1 MIAMSVATR
10 PYRSRSGS
18 LSAFLFAHAFAV
30 SGCATIEKD
39 QVTEVEQML
48 AASGFEQKLADTPEK
63 MAHLQSLPQLDITG
77 HKDGDQPRFVY
88 ADATYCQCLYVG
100 DQAAYK
106 RYQVYARKNSKM
118 DQQRQQTMWNHTNR
132 MRWDMWGPY
141 GGGL

>member
-1 MIAMSVATR
+1 MINMNVATR
-10 PYRSRSGS
+10 VHPSRIAG
-18 LSAFLFAHAFAV
+18 LTTLLVAFAA
-30 SGCATIEKD
+30 SGCATMEKD

-48 AASGFEQKLADTPEK
+48 IASGFEEKLADTPEK

-77 HKDGDQPRFVY
+77 HKDGDKPRFVY

-100 DQAAYK
+100 DQAAYQ
-106 RYQVYARKNSKM
+106 RYKEYARKNSKM

>member
-1 MIAMSVATR
+1 MITKNVAAR
-10 PYRSRSGS
+10 PRPSRVGS
-18 LSAFLFAHAFAV
+18 LTALLVAIAA
-30 SGCATIEKD
+30 SGCATMEKD
-39 QVTEVEQML
+39 QVTETEQML
-48 AASGFEQKLADTPEK
+48 AAAGFEQKLADTPEK
-63 MAHLQSLPQLDITG
+63 MTHLQSLPQLDVTG

-106 RYQVYARKNSKM
+106 RYQEYARKNSKM
-118 DQQRQQTMWNHTNR
+118 DQQRQQTMWNHANR

>member
-1 MIAMSVATR
+1 MITKSVATR
-10 PYRSRSGS
+10 LRPVPVGN
-18 LSAFLFAHAFAV
+18 LAAFLFIFAA
-30 SGCATIEKD
+30 SGCATMEKD

-48 AASGFEQKLADTPEK
+48 AASGFEQKLADTPDK
-63 MAHLQSLPQLDITG
+63 MAHLKSLPQQDITG
-77 HKDGDQPRFVY
+77 HKDGDKPRFVY

-106 RYQVYARKNSKM
+106 RYQDYARKNSKM

-141 GGGL
+141 RGGL